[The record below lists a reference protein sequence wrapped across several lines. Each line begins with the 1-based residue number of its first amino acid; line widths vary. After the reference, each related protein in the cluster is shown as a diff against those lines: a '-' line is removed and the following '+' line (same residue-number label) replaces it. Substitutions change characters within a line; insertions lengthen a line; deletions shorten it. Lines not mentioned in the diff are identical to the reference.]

1 MTLPGESYHLTHQ
14 QTKRT
19 KGYKKR
25 PQAYSRP
32 TPPLGELDRKARKAL
47 RSELLK
53 RGCREDELPFPLQD
67 VEVARSKKGKNGQ
80 IVVRALSGI
89 VPGPATKLAQKLE
102 RDFSQSRDDLL
113 EKLQASGN
121 TSQTIQ
127 RLCAILEARP
137 DVSLARA
144 VAEAKAD
151 VGLVLEWYAKGAL
164 ALKKM
169 ETVLEIYRQMPHL
182 MRDLARHAID
192 AEVDCEVCLGQG
204 KVVSRAGAGKLSQS
218 CPRCKG
224 TGKAFSSS
232 EHKQFA
238 VGKLLE
244 MSDLM
249 PKRGGP
255 SVQVN
260 QAVQVNAAQG
270 GELLAKLSKA
280 ADEILYGA
288 GTSSSTPVDAELT
301 EESNG
306 GQ

>member
-1 MTLPGESYHLTHQ
+1 M
-14 QTKRT
+14 
-19 KGYKKR
+19 
-25 PQAYSRP
+25 
-32 TPPLGELDRKARKAL
+32 
-47 RSELLK
+47 
-53 RGCREDELPFPLQD
+53 QD
-67 VEVARSKKGKNGQ
+67 VEVARSRKGKSGQ
-80 IVVRALSGI
+80 IVVRAISG
-89 VPGPATKLAQKLE
+89 VSDGPAAKLARKLE
-102 RDFSQSRDDLL
+102 REFSPSRDDLL

-121 TSQTIQ
+121 KSQILE
-127 RLCAILEARP
+127 RLCTILEARP
-137 DVSLARA
+137 DVGLARA
-144 VAEAKAD
+144 IAESKAD
-151 VGLVLEWYAKGAL
+151 VGAVLEWYAKGAL

-169 ETVLEIYRQMPHL
+169 ETVLEIYRQLPHL

-204 KVVSRAGAGKLSQS
+204 KVVSRAGAGKLSQG

-224 TGKAFSSS
+224 TGKAFTSS

-244 MSDLM
+244 MSDMM

-280 ADEILYGA
+280 ADEILYGTA
-288 GTSSSTPVDAELT
+288 PSSTVVDAELA
-301 EESNG
+301 EEDNG
-306 GQ
+306 